1 MRISDWSSDVC
12 SSDLA
17 GYEKVKALDAQENG
31 VVWLKPAP
39 ANNSW
44 ALAVRKDVAAEND
57 LSTLEDFAAWVNG
70 GGDVKL
76 AASAEFVESPAALP
90 AFQSPYGFELTQDQ
104 IVTLAGGDTS
114 VTIQIGRAS
123 CRERVGQYV

>member
-44 ALAVRKDVAAEND
+44 ALEVRKDVAAEND

-76 AASAEFVESPAALP
+76 AASAAFVESPAALP
-90 AFQSPYGFELTQDQ
+90 AFQSTHGFELTQDQ
-104 IVTLAGGDTS
+104 LVK
-114 VTIQIGRAS
+114 IGRAPVGTPVTNATLL
-123 CRERVGQYV
+123 CRLPLA